1 MKKLLAL
8 TLLVPSISLAG
19 TNVQTGTFSDHN
31 HIRTYDND
39 TYYNPE
45 ANSKVKNSGNSES
58 SSRSSSRS
66 NLMNSGNSLSLS
78 RGGSGGD
85 SKANSRAY
93 GGRSSV
99 GDTKS
104 KSRSKA
110 YGGDSSSYTGAS
122 TSSVDNVSTGS
133 NNVSIEG
140 DDGDTY
146 NFRRIPANTAYAPS
160 LVVGTCLGSASA
172 GGQGATFGFSM
183 GKTMVD
189 EGCARLREVIYWHQI
204 GEVEIAKNILKQS
217 KYYKQAYKVKKPKVR
232 CEYPTGDKC
241 TKHRYRNR

>member
-1 MKKLLAL
+1 MKKLLAI
-8 TLLVPSISLAG
+8 TLLLPSISLAG
-19 TNVQTGTFSDHN
+19 TNVQTGTFSGHN
-31 HIRTYDND
+31 NISTYDND

-45 ANSKVKNSGNSES
+45 ANSKIKNSGNSE
-58 SSRSSSRS
+58 SSSRS

-85 SKANSRAY
+85 SDASSRAY

-110 YGGDSSSYTGAS
+110 YGGDSRAYTGAS

-140 DDGDTY
+140 DEGDSY
-146 NFRRIPANTAYAPS
+146 NFRRIPANTAYSPS
-160 LVVGTCLGSASA
+160 LTVGDCLGSASA

-189 EGCARLREVIYWHQI
+189 EGCARLREVMYWHQI
-204 GEVEIAKNILKQS
+204 GEVKIAKDILKQS
-217 KYYKQAYKVKKPKVR
+217 KYYKQAYEVKKPKVR